1 MSAATVAVRVI
12 GAGRAGRSFAKAID
26 DLVDWDVIDMRG
38 RGVAI
43 DDAAADVDLVV
54 VATPDTVVADVA
66 AAIRPGRAVVAHV
79 AGSLGLDVLAP
90 HDRRAA
96 LHPLMSLPDAEIGA
110 ERLTRGWFAVA
121 GDPLVADLAT
131 ALGGRTF
138 EIADDDRALY
148 HAAAAVASNHLVAL
162 LGHAQRLG
170 ASVGVPADALMA
182 LALGSAEN
190 AVALGPAAALTGP
203 AARGDEAT
211 LVAHRDA
218 IGRRA
223 PRELAAY
230 EAMLAEARRLAA
242 MEGDVTEPMVVGSI
256 AEVRRL
262 LDAHRTAGRSIG
274 FVPTMGYLHAGHQSL
289 MQASVAAN
297 DITIVSIFVNPLSS
311 RQERTSGA
319 IPEILPAHR
328 LLC

>member
-1 MSAATVAVRVI
+1 MSPATVTVRVI

-26 DLVDWDVIDMRG
+26 DLVDWDVIDIRG

-43 DDAAADVDLVV
+43 DDAAADVDLVLI
-54 VATPDTVVADVA
+54 ATPDTVVADVA

-110 ERLTRGWFAVA
+110 ERLTGGWFAVA

-170 ASVGVPADALMA
+170 ASVGVPADASMA

-203 AARGDEAT
+203 AVRGDEAT

-242 MEGDVTEPMVVGSI
+242 MEGDV
-256 AEVRRL
+256 
-262 LDAHRTAGRSIG
+262 
-274 FVPTMGYLHAGHQSL
+274 
-289 MQASVAAN
+289 
-297 DITIVSIFVNPLSS
+297 
-311 RQERTSGA
+311 
-319 IPEILPAHR
+319 
-328 LLC
+328 

>member
-26 DLVDWDVIDMRG
+26 DLVDWDVIDMRK

-43 DDAAADVDLVV
+43 DDAAADVDLVLI
-54 VATPDTVVADVA
+54 ATPDTAVADVA

-110 ERLTRGWFAVA
+110 ERLTGGWFAVA
-121 GDPLVADLAT
+121 GDPLVADLAA

-211 LVAHRDA
+211 LAAHRDA

-242 MEGDVTEPMVVGSI
+242 MEGDV
-256 AEVRRL
+256 
-262 LDAHRTAGRSIG
+262 
-274 FVPTMGYLHAGHQSL
+274 
-289 MQASVAAN
+289 
-297 DITIVSIFVNPLSS
+297 
-311 RQERTSGA
+311 
-319 IPEILPAHR
+319 
-328 LLC
+328 

>member
-1 MSAATVAVRVI
+1 MSAATVTVRVI

-26 DLVDWDVIDMRG
+26 DLVDWDVIDMHG
-38 RGVAI
+38 RGLAI
-43 DDAAADVDLVV
+43 DAAADVDLVV
-54 VATPDTVVADVA
+54 IATPDAVVADVA
-66 AAIRPGRAVVAHV
+66 AAIRPGRAVVAHI

-110 ERLTRGWFAVA
+110 VRLTGGWFAVA

-170 ASVGVPADALMA
+170 ASVGVPADALLA

-230 EAMLAEARRLAA
+230 EAMLAEGRRLAA
-242 MEGDVTEPMVVGSI
+242 MKGDV
-256 AEVRRL
+256 
-262 LDAHRTAGRSIG
+262 
-274 FVPTMGYLHAGHQSL
+274 
-289 MQASVAAN
+289 
-297 DITIVSIFVNPLSS
+297 
-311 RQERTSGA
+311 
-319 IPEILPAHR
+319 
-328 LLC
+328 

>member
-1 MSAATVAVRVI
+1 VSPATVTVRVI

-43 DDAAADVDLVV
+43 DDAAADVDLVLI
-54 VATPDTVVADVA
+54 ATPDTVVAEVA
-66 AAIRPGRAVVAHV
+66 SAIRSGRAVVAHV

-110 ERLTRGWFAVA
+110 ERLTGGWFAVA

-148 HAAAAVASNHLVAL
+148 HAAAAVASNHLIAL

-230 EAMLAEARRLAA
+230 EAMLPEARRLAA
-242 MEGDVTEPMVVGSI
+242 MEGDV
-256 AEVRRL
+256 
-262 LDAHRTAGRSIG
+262 
-274 FVPTMGYLHAGHQSL
+274 
-289 MQASVAAN
+289 
-297 DITIVSIFVNPLSS
+297 
-311 RQERTSGA
+311 
-319 IPEILPAHR
+319 
-328 LLC
+328 

>member
-43 DDAAADVDLVV
+43 DDAAADVDLVLI
-54 VATPDTVVADVA
+54 ATPDTVVADVA

-110 ERLTRGWFAVA
+110 ERLTGGWFAVA

-138 EIADDDRALY
+138 EIADDARALY

-242 MEGDVTEPMVVGSI
+242 MEGDV
-256 AEVRRL
+256 
-262 LDAHRTAGRSIG
+262 
-274 FVPTMGYLHAGHQSL
+274 
-289 MQASVAAN
+289 
-297 DITIVSIFVNPLSS
+297 
-311 RQERTSGA
+311 
-319 IPEILPAHR
+319 
-328 LLC
+328 

>member
-1 MSAATVAVRVI
+1 MSAATATVRVI

-43 DDAAADVDLVV
+43 DDAAADVDLVLI
-54 VATPDTVVADVA
+54 ATPDTVVADVA

-96 LHPLMSLPDAEIGA
+96 LHPFMSLPDAEIGA
-110 ERLTRGWFAVA
+110 ERLTGGWFAVA

-230 EAMLAEARRLAA
+230 EAMLAEGRRLAA
-242 MEGDVTEPMVVGSI
+242 MKGDV
-256 AEVRRL
+256 
-262 LDAHRTAGRSIG
+262 
-274 FVPTMGYLHAGHQSL
+274 
-289 MQASVAAN
+289 
-297 DITIVSIFVNPLSS
+297 
-311 RQERTSGA
+311 
-319 IPEILPAHR
+319 
-328 LLC
+328 

>member
-1 MSAATVAVRVI
+1 MSAATATVRVI

-43 DDAAADVDLVV
+43 DDAAADVDLVLI
-54 VATPDTVVADVA
+54 ATLDTVVADVA

-110 ERLTRGWFAVA
+110 ERLTGGWFAVA

-242 MEGDVTEPMVVGSI
+242 MEGDV
-256 AEVRRL
+256 
-262 LDAHRTAGRSIG
+262 
-274 FVPTMGYLHAGHQSL
+274 
-289 MQASVAAN
+289 
-297 DITIVSIFVNPLSS
+297 
-311 RQERTSGA
+311 
-319 IPEILPAHR
+319 
-328 LLC
+328 

>member
-1 MSAATVAVRVI
+1 VSPATVTVRVI

-43 DDAAADVDLVV
+43 DDAAADVDLVLI
-54 VATPDTVVADVA
+54 ATPDTVVADVA

-96 LHPLMSLPDAEIGA
+96 LHPLVSLPDAEIGA
-110 ERLTRGWFAVA
+110 ERLTGGWFAVA
-121 GDPLVADLAT
+121 GDPLVADLAA

-211 LVAHRDA
+211 LAAHRDA

-242 MEGDVTEPMVVGSI
+242 MEGDV
-256 AEVRRL
+256 
-262 LDAHRTAGRSIG
+262 
-274 FVPTMGYLHAGHQSL
+274 
-289 MQASVAAN
+289 
-297 DITIVSIFVNPLSS
+297 
-311 RQERTSGA
+311 
-319 IPEILPAHR
+319 
-328 LLC
+328 

>member
-43 DDAAADVDLVV
+43 DDAADVDLVLI
-54 VATPDTVVADVA
+54 ATPDTVVADVA

-110 ERLTRGWFAVA
+110 ERLTGGWFAVA

-242 MEGDVTEPMVVGSI
+242 MEGDV
-256 AEVRRL
+256 
-262 LDAHRTAGRSIG
+262 
-274 FVPTMGYLHAGHQSL
+274 
-289 MQASVAAN
+289 
-297 DITIVSIFVNPLSS
+297 
-311 RQERTSGA
+311 
-319 IPEILPAHR
+319 
-328 LLC
+328 

>member
-1 MSAATVAVRVI
+1 MSAATVTVRVI

-26 DLVDWDVIDMRG
+26 DLVEWDVIDMRG

-54 VATPDTVVADVA
+54 IATPDAVVADVA

-110 ERLTRGWFAVA
+110 ERLTGGWFAVA

-131 ALGGRTF
+131 ALGGRRF

-170 ASVGVPADALMA
+170 ASVGVPADALLA

-211 LVAHRDA
+211 LVAHREA

-242 MEGDVTEPMVVGSI
+242 MEGDV
-256 AEVRRL
+256 
-262 LDAHRTAGRSIG
+262 
-274 FVPTMGYLHAGHQSL
+274 
-289 MQASVAAN
+289 
-297 DITIVSIFVNPLSS
+297 
-311 RQERTSGA
+311 
-319 IPEILPAHR
+319 
-328 LLC
+328 

>member
-1 MSAATVAVRVI
+1 MSPATVAVRVI

-26 DLVDWDVIDMRG
+26 DLVDWDMIDMRG

-54 VATPDTVVADVA
+54 IATPDAVVADVA

-110 ERLTRGWFAVA
+110 ERLTGGWFAVA

-170 ASVGVPADALMA
+170 ASVGVPADALLV

-211 LVAHRDA
+211 LVAHREA

-242 MEGDVTEPMVVGSI
+242 MEGDV
-256 AEVRRL
+256 
-262 LDAHRTAGRSIG
+262 
-274 FVPTMGYLHAGHQSL
+274 
-289 MQASVAAN
+289 
-297 DITIVSIFVNPLSS
+297 
-311 RQERTSGA
+311 
-319 IPEILPAHR
+319 
-328 LLC
+328 

>member
-12 GAGRAGRSFAKAID
+12 GAGRVGRSFAK
-26 DLVDWDVIDMRG
+26 
-38 RGVAI
+38 AI

-54 VATPDTVVADVA
+54 IATPDTVVADVA

-79 AGSLGLDVLAP
+79 AGSLGLDVLTP

-110 ERLTRGWFAVA
+110 ERLTGGWFAVA
-121 GDPLVADLAT
+121 GDPLVADLAA

-170 ASVGVPADALMA
+170 ASVGVPADALLA

-211 LVAHRDA
+211 LVAHREA

-230 EAMLAEARRLAA
+230 GAMLAEARRLAA
-242 MEGDVTEPMVVGSI
+242 MERDV
-256 AEVRRL
+256 
-262 LDAHRTAGRSIG
+262 
-274 FVPTMGYLHAGHQSL
+274 
-289 MQASVAAN
+289 
-297 DITIVSIFVNPLSS
+297 
-311 RQERTSGA
+311 
-319 IPEILPAHR
+319 
-328 LLC
+328 

>member
-1 MSAATVAVRVI
+1 MSPATVTVRVI

-43 DDAAADVDLVV
+43 DDAAADVDLVLI
-54 VATPDTVVADVA
+54 ATPDSVVADVA

-110 ERLTRGWFAVA
+110 ERLTGGWFAVA

-242 MEGDVTEPMVVGSI
+242 MEGDV
-256 AEVRRL
+256 
-262 LDAHRTAGRSIG
+262 
-274 FVPTMGYLHAGHQSL
+274 
-289 MQASVAAN
+289 
-297 DITIVSIFVNPLSS
+297 
-311 RQERTSGA
+311 
-319 IPEILPAHR
+319 
-328 LLC
+328 

>member
-1 MSAATVAVRVI
+1 MSPATVTVRVV

-43 DDAAADVDLVV
+43 DDAAADVDLVLI
-54 VATPDTVVADVA
+54 ATPDTVVADVA

-110 ERLTRGWFAVA
+110 ERLTGGWFAVA
-121 GDPLVADLAT
+121 GDPLVADLAA

-162 LGHAQRLG
+162 IGHAQRLG
-170 ASVGVPADALMA
+170 ASVGAPADALMA

-242 MEGDVTEPMVVGSI
+242 MEGDV
-256 AEVRRL
+256 
-262 LDAHRTAGRSIG
+262 
-274 FVPTMGYLHAGHQSL
+274 
-289 MQASVAAN
+289 
-297 DITIVSIFVNPLSS
+297 
-311 RQERTSGA
+311 
-319 IPEILPAHR
+319 
-328 LLC
+328 

>member
-1 MSAATVAVRVI
+1 VSPATVTVRVI
-12 GAGRAGRSFAKAID
+12 GAGRAGRSFAEAID

-43 DDAAADVDLVV
+43 DDAAADVDLVLI
-54 VATPDTVVADVA
+54 ATPDTVVADVA

-110 ERLTRGWFAVA
+110 ERLTGGWFAVA
-121 GDPLVADLAT
+121 GDPLVGDLAT
-131 ALGGRTF
+131 ALGGCTF

-242 MEGDVTEPMVVGSI
+242 MEGDV
-256 AEVRRL
+256 
-262 LDAHRTAGRSIG
+262 
-274 FVPTMGYLHAGHQSL
+274 
-289 MQASVAAN
+289 
-297 DITIVSIFVNPLSS
+297 
-311 RQERTSGA
+311 
-319 IPEILPAHR
+319 
-328 LLC
+328 

>member
-26 DLVDWDVIDMRG
+26 DLVDWDVIDMRK

-43 DDAAADVDLVV
+43 DDAAADVDLVLI
-54 VATPDTVVADVA
+54 ATPDTAVADVA

-110 ERLTRGWFAVA
+110 ERLTGGWFAVA

-211 LVAHRDA
+211 LAAHRDA

-242 MEGDVTEPMVVGSI
+242 MEGDV
-256 AEVRRL
+256 
-262 LDAHRTAGRSIG
+262 
-274 FVPTMGYLHAGHQSL
+274 
-289 MQASVAAN
+289 
-297 DITIVSIFVNPLSS
+297 
-311 RQERTSGA
+311 
-319 IPEILPAHR
+319 
-328 LLC
+328 

>member
-1 MSAATVAVRVI
+1 MSAVPVAVRVV

-43 DDAAADVDLVV
+43 DDAAADVDLVLI
-54 VATPDTVVADVA
+54 ATPDTVVADVA

-110 ERLTRGWFAVA
+110 ERLTGGWFAVA
-121 GDPLVADLAT
+121 GDPLVGDLAT

-242 MEGDVTEPMVVGSI
+242 MEGDV
-256 AEVRRL
+256 
-262 LDAHRTAGRSIG
+262 
-274 FVPTMGYLHAGHQSL
+274 
-289 MQASVAAN
+289 
-297 DITIVSIFVNPLSS
+297 
-311 RQERTSGA
+311 
-319 IPEILPAHR
+319 
-328 LLC
+328 

>member
-1 MSAATVAVRVI
+1 MSPATVTVRVI

-26 DLVDWDVIDMRG
+26 DLVGWDVIDMRG

-43 DDAAADVDLVV
+43 DDAAADVDLVLI
-54 VATPDTVVADVA
+54 ATPDTVVADVA

-110 ERLTRGWFAVA
+110 ERLTGGWFAVA
-121 GDPLVADLAT
+121 GDPLVADLAA

-211 LVAHRDA
+211 LAAHRDA

-242 MEGDVTEPMVVGSI
+242 MEGDV
-256 AEVRRL
+256 
-262 LDAHRTAGRSIG
+262 
-274 FVPTMGYLHAGHQSL
+274 
-289 MQASVAAN
+289 
-297 DITIVSIFVNPLSS
+297 
-311 RQERTSGA
+311 
-319 IPEILPAHR
+319 
-328 LLC
+328 

>member
-1 MSAATVAVRVI
+1 MSPATVTVRVI

-43 DDAAADVDLVV
+43 DDAAADVDLVLI
-54 VATPDTVVADVA
+54 ATPDTVVADVA

-110 ERLTRGWFAVA
+110 ERLTGGWFAVA
-121 GDPLVADLAT
+121 GDPLVADLAA

-190 AVALGPAAALTGP
+190 ALALGPAAALTGP
-203 AARGDEAT
+203 AVRGDDAT

-242 MEGDVTEPMVVGSI
+242 MEGDV
-256 AEVRRL
+256 
-262 LDAHRTAGRSIG
+262 
-274 FVPTMGYLHAGHQSL
+274 
-289 MQASVAAN
+289 
-297 DITIVSIFVNPLSS
+297 
-311 RQERTSGA
+311 
-319 IPEILPAHR
+319 
-328 LLC
+328 

>member
-1 MSAATVAVRVI
+1 MSPATVTVRVI

-43 DDAAADVDLVV
+43 DDAAADVDLVLI
-54 VATPDTVVADVA
+54 ATPDTVVADVG

-110 ERLTRGWFAVA
+110 ERLTGGWFAVA

-170 ASVGVPADALMA
+170 AAVGVPADALMA

-242 MEGDVTEPMVVGSI
+242 MEGDV
-256 AEVRRL
+256 
-262 LDAHRTAGRSIG
+262 
-274 FVPTMGYLHAGHQSL
+274 
-289 MQASVAAN
+289 
-297 DITIVSIFVNPLSS
+297 
-311 RQERTSGA
+311 
-319 IPEILPAHR
+319 
-328 LLC
+328 

>member
-1 MSAATVAVRVI
+1 MSPATVAVRVI

-43 DDAAADVDLVV
+43 DDAAADVDLVLI
-54 VATPDTVVADVA
+54 ATPDTVVADVA

-110 ERLTRGWFAVA
+110 ERLTGGWFAVA

-242 MEGDVTEPMVVGSI
+242 MEGDV
-256 AEVRRL
+256 
-262 LDAHRTAGRSIG
+262 
-274 FVPTMGYLHAGHQSL
+274 
-289 MQASVAAN
+289 
-297 DITIVSIFVNPLSS
+297 
-311 RQERTSGA
+311 
-319 IPEILPAHR
+319 
-328 LLC
+328 

>member
-1 MSAATVAVRVI
+1 MTVRVI

-26 DLVDWDVIDMRG
+26 DLVEWDVIDMRG

-54 VATPDTVVADVA
+54 IATPDAVVADVA

-110 ERLTRGWFAVA
+110 ERLTGGWFAVA

-170 ASVGVPADALMA
+170 ASVGVPADALLA

-211 LVAHRDA
+211 LVAHREA

-230 EAMLAEARRLAA
+230 EAMLAEARWLAA
-242 MEGDVTEPMVVGSI
+242 MEGDV
-256 AEVRRL
+256 
-262 LDAHRTAGRSIG
+262 
-274 FVPTMGYLHAGHQSL
+274 
-289 MQASVAAN
+289 
-297 DITIVSIFVNPLSS
+297 
-311 RQERTSGA
+311 
-319 IPEILPAHR
+319 
-328 LLC
+328 

>member
-1 MSAATVAVRVI
+1 VSAATVAVRVI

-43 DDAAADVDLVV
+43 DDAAADVDLVLI
-54 VATPDTVVADVA
+54 ATPDTVVADVA

-110 ERLTRGWFAVA
+110 ERLTGGWFAVA

-242 MEGDVTEPMVVGSI
+242 MEGDV
-256 AEVRRL
+256 
-262 LDAHRTAGRSIG
+262 
-274 FVPTMGYLHAGHQSL
+274 
-289 MQASVAAN
+289 
-297 DITIVSIFVNPLSS
+297 
-311 RQERTSGA
+311 
-319 IPEILPAHR
+319 
-328 LLC
+328 

>member
-1 MSAATVAVRVI
+1 MSPAAVTVRVV

-43 DDAAADVDLVV
+43 DDAAADVDLVLI
-54 VATPDTVVADVA
+54 ATPDTVVADVA

-110 ERLTRGWFAVA
+110 ERLTGGWFAVA

-170 ASVGVPADALMA
+170 ASVGVPADALLV

-211 LVAHRDA
+211 LVAHREA

-242 MEGDVTEPMVVGSI
+242 MEGDV
-256 AEVRRL
+256 
-262 LDAHRTAGRSIG
+262 
-274 FVPTMGYLHAGHQSL
+274 
-289 MQASVAAN
+289 
-297 DITIVSIFVNPLSS
+297 
-311 RQERTSGA
+311 
-319 IPEILPAHR
+319 
-328 LLC
+328 

>member
-43 DDAAADVDLVV
+43 DDAAADVDLVLI
-54 VATPDTVVADVA
+54 ATPDTVVADVA

-110 ERLTRGWFAVA
+110 ERLTGGWFAVA

-170 ASVGVPADALMA
+170 ASVGVPADALLA

-211 LVAHRDA
+211 LVAHREA

-242 MEGDVTEPMVVGSI
+242 MEGDV
-256 AEVRRL
+256 
-262 LDAHRTAGRSIG
+262 
-274 FVPTMGYLHAGHQSL
+274 
-289 MQASVAAN
+289 
-297 DITIVSIFVNPLSS
+297 
-311 RQERTSGA
+311 
-319 IPEILPAHR
+319 
-328 LLC
+328 

>member
-43 DDAAADVDLVV
+43 DDAAADVDLVLI
-54 VATPDTVVADVA
+54 ATPDTVVADVA

-110 ERLTRGWFAVA
+110 ERLTGGWFAVA

-211 LVAHRDA
+211 LAAHRDA

-242 MEGDVTEPMVVGSI
+242 MEGDV
-256 AEVRRL
+256 
-262 LDAHRTAGRSIG
+262 
-274 FVPTMGYLHAGHQSL
+274 
-289 MQASVAAN
+289 
-297 DITIVSIFVNPLSS
+297 
-311 RQERTSGA
+311 
-319 IPEILPAHR
+319 
-328 LLC
+328 

>member
-1 MSAATVAVRVI
+1 MSAGTVTVRVI

-26 DLVDWDVIDMRG
+26 DLVEWDLIDMRG

-54 VATPDTVVADVA
+54 IATPDAVVADVA

-110 ERLTRGWFAVA
+110 ERLTGGWFAVA

-148 HAAAAVASNHLVAL
+148 HAVAAVASNHLVAL

-170 ASVGVPADALMA
+170 ASVGVPADALLA

-211 LVAHRDA
+211 LVAHREA

-242 MEGDVTEPMVVGSI
+242 MEGDV
-256 AEVRRL
+256 
-262 LDAHRTAGRSIG
+262 
-274 FVPTMGYLHAGHQSL
+274 
-289 MQASVAAN
+289 
-297 DITIVSIFVNPLSS
+297 
-311 RQERTSGA
+311 
-319 IPEILPAHR
+319 
-328 LLC
+328 

>member
-1 MSAATVAVRVI
+1 VSPATVTVRVI

-43 DDAAADVDLVV
+43 DDAAADVDLVLI
-54 VATPDTVVADVA
+54 ATPDTVVADVA
-66 AAIRPGRAVVAHV
+66 AAIRPGGAVVAHV

-110 ERLTRGWFAVA
+110 ERLTGGWFAIA

-190 AVALGPAAALTGP
+190 ALALGPAAALTGP
-203 AARGDEAT
+203 AVRGDDAT

-242 MEGDVTEPMVVGSI
+242 MEGDV
-256 AEVRRL
+256 
-262 LDAHRTAGRSIG
+262 
-274 FVPTMGYLHAGHQSL
+274 
-289 MQASVAAN
+289 
-297 DITIVSIFVNPLSS
+297 
-311 RQERTSGA
+311 
-319 IPEILPAHR
+319 
-328 LLC
+328 

>member
-12 GAGRAGRSFAKAID
+12 GAGRAGRAFAKAID

-43 DDAAADVDLVV
+43 DDAAADVDLVL

-90 HDRRAA
+90 HDRRTA

-110 ERLTRGWFAVA
+110 ERLTGGWFAVA

-242 MEGDVTEPMVVGSI
+242 MEGDV
-256 AEVRRL
+256 
-262 LDAHRTAGRSIG
+262 
-274 FVPTMGYLHAGHQSL
+274 
-289 MQASVAAN
+289 
-297 DITIVSIFVNPLSS
+297 
-311 RQERTSGA
+311 
-319 IPEILPAHR
+319 
-328 LLC
+328 

>member
-1 MSAATVAVRVI
+1 MSPATVTVRVI

-43 DDAAADVDLVV
+43 DDAAADVDLVLI
-54 VATPDTVVADVA
+54 ATPDTVVADVA

-110 ERLTRGWFAVA
+110 ERLTGGWFAVA

-148 HAAAAVASNHLVAL
+148 HAAAAVAANHLVAL

-242 MEGDVTEPMVVGSI
+242 MEGDV
-256 AEVRRL
+256 
-262 LDAHRTAGRSIG
+262 
-274 FVPTMGYLHAGHQSL
+274 
-289 MQASVAAN
+289 
-297 DITIVSIFVNPLSS
+297 
-311 RQERTSGA
+311 
-319 IPEILPAHR
+319 
-328 LLC
+328 

>member
-43 DDAAADVDLVV
+43 DDAAADVDLVLI
-54 VATPDTVVADVA
+54 ATPDTVVADVA

-110 ERLTRGWFAVA
+110 ERLTGGWFAVA

-218 IGRRA
+218 IGRRV
-223 PRELAAY
+223 PRELAVY

-242 MEGDVTEPMVVGSI
+242 MEGDV
-256 AEVRRL
+256 
-262 LDAHRTAGRSIG
+262 
-274 FVPTMGYLHAGHQSL
+274 
-289 MQASVAAN
+289 
-297 DITIVSIFVNPLSS
+297 
-311 RQERTSGA
+311 
-319 IPEILPAHR
+319 
-328 LLC
+328 

>member
-1 MSAATVAVRVI
+1 VSPATVTVRVI

-43 DDAAADVDLVV
+43 DDAAADVGLVLI
-54 VATPDTVVADVA
+54 ATPDTVVADVA

-110 ERLTRGWFAVA
+110 ERLTGGWFAVA

-242 MEGDVTEPMVVGSI
+242 MEGDV
-256 AEVRRL
+256 
-262 LDAHRTAGRSIG
+262 
-274 FVPTMGYLHAGHQSL
+274 
-289 MQASVAAN
+289 
-297 DITIVSIFVNPLSS
+297 
-311 RQERTSGA
+311 
-319 IPEILPAHR
+319 
-328 LLC
+328 

>member
-1 MSAATVAVRVI
+1 MSPATVTVRVI

-43 DDAAADVDLVV
+43 DDAAADVDLVLI
-54 VATPDTVVADVA
+54 ATPDTVVTDVA

-110 ERLTRGWFAVA
+110 ERLTGGWFAVA
-121 GDPLVADLAT
+121 GDPLVADLAA

-211 LVAHRDA
+211 LAAHRDA

-242 MEGDVTEPMVVGSI
+242 MEGDV
-256 AEVRRL
+256 
-262 LDAHRTAGRSIG
+262 
-274 FVPTMGYLHAGHQSL
+274 
-289 MQASVAAN
+289 
-297 DITIVSIFVNPLSS
+297 
-311 RQERTSGA
+311 
-319 IPEILPAHR
+319 
-328 LLC
+328 

>member
-43 DDAAADVDLVV
+43 DDAAADVDLVLI
-54 VATPDTVVADVA
+54 ATPDTVVADVA

-110 ERLTRGWFAVA
+110 ERLTGGWFAVA

-211 LVAHRDA
+211 LVAHIDA

-242 MEGDVTEPMVVGSI
+242 MEGDV
-256 AEVRRL
+256 
-262 LDAHRTAGRSIG
+262 
-274 FVPTMGYLHAGHQSL
+274 
-289 MQASVAAN
+289 
-297 DITIVSIFVNPLSS
+297 
-311 RQERTSGA
+311 
-319 IPEILPAHR
+319 
-328 LLC
+328 